1 MQQMKK
7 CAIVSAYMF
16 CCCCL
21 FVFLWVCLV
30 DFAAFVCIPLK
41 WSDRLVCAVVLWH
54 RLVYAVVLWHFAC
67 LKSCVPVRQLHSA
80 FMGVSSQLSEF
91 RMLPKYK
98 NKQYAEH
105 IIQPS
110 QDVSRFVSFLSH

>member
-1 MQQMKK
+1 M
-7 CAIVSAYMF
+7 CAV
-16 CCCCL
+16 
-21 FVFLWVCLV
+21 VLWHRLVCAVVLWHRLV
-30 DFAAFVCIPLK
+30 CAVVLWHRLVCAVVL
-41 WSDRLVCAVVLWH
+41 WHRLVCAVVLWH

-67 LKSCVPVRQLHSA
+67 LKSCVPVWQLHSA
-80 FMGVSSQLSEF
+80 FIGVSSQLSEF